1 MENRLSITKFIII
14 MIALYIILYVVLKLF
29 IVFTQDLY
37 MKNEVTD
44 KTYGIGSVL
53 QITSYTEEEKA
64 NTTYFESTSSDLSI
78 KVKDYFQGFEEGDKD
93 NNYEYH
99 MLYEEDN
106 TIKAVFMM
114 GKFKSQIYNINDFNE
129 DNYYYEFNHFPLYI
143 SKLAKE
149 YYIKKNNIKNDVDLI
164 KYIRSR
170 KKEDCNFFT
179 PIIKIKEN
187 YFFNFVETSLPSLD
201 SVTYLEGDIEG
212 YIYEA
217 TNFKQACIL
226 KEDDLYC
233 LTFFKLDYF
242 NDDIIKDVLRSVIIE
257 E

>member
-1 MENRLSITKFIII
+1 MENNISKRKFIII
-14 MIALYIILYVVLKLF
+14 TIICYIILYIFLKLL
-29 IVFTQDLY
+29 IVFIQDLY

-44 KTYGIGSVL
+44 KTYGIGNVM
-53 QITSYTEEEKA
+53 QIKKYSEEEKE
-64 NTTYFESTSSDLSI
+64 NTTYLESTASDLSI
-78 KVKDYFQGFEEGDKD
+78 KVKNYFNDFEEGDKD
-93 NNYEYH
+93 HNYEYH

-114 GKFKSQIYNINDFNE
+114 GKFKSQMYNINDFNE

-143 SKLAKE
+143 SKATKDHF
-149 YYIKKNNIKNDVDLI
+149 IRKNHIKNDVDLI

-201 SVTYLEGDIEG
+201 SITYLEGDLEG
-212 YIYEA
+212 YMYET
-217 TNFKQACIL
+217 TNYKQACIL
-226 KEDDLYC
+226 KKDDLYC

-242 NDDIIKDVLRSVIIE
+242 TNEIIEDVLRSVVIE
-257 E
+257 